1 MAQQPYSHHFEK
13 RLATPGL
20 AYNPSIL
27 PYHITYCTNHIKKK
41 FLIRSNAAHN
51 DFHLGQKFVENGQLS
66 SLLVNS
72 LSLRKIYSREDKY
85 RIRLIFRSITFSS
98 SPEHFNLW
106 QTLYQTTWRHLSF
119 DKSAQVS
126 VSLTGKL
133 SLSTGGTS
141 CIALFPA
148 SSNRFE
154 FSWLAPKRFKILET
168 EFDTCDDAEWT
179 TTALGMLADTAVGF
193 AECWRC
199 NSRANRRR
207 SLFSGSCRMAF
218 RSSRRFRWALLRR
231 YRPIGSSLS
240 IFSSVLPEYNAL
252 PEASPPRGAMPWCRS
267 MRGSP

>member
-1 MAQQPYSHHFEK
+1 MTDHHAPPIV
-13 RLATPGL
+13 RSA
-20 AYNPSIL
+20 
-27 PYHITYCTNHIKKK
+27 
-41 FLIRSNAAHN
+41 FLS
-51 DFHLGQKFVENGQLS
+51 VEPTS
-66 SLLVNS
+66 P
-72 LSLRKIYSREDKY
+72 LSLRTIVLTCNG
-85 RIRLIFRSITFSS
+85 RIMDGEGSYHQGYLHTS

-133 SLSTGGTS
+133 SLSSAGTS

-252 PEASPPRGAMPWCRS
+252 PEASAPRGAMPWCRS